1 MEDFRSSFVVVFCCR
16 AHSCLRRVWTGEG
29 AFSDRRG
36 RVQPAFLEPRGTRV
50 SLNECTRLMTLNYG
64 IYESLCGQR
73 EKERM
78 IS

>member
-1 MEDFRSSFVVVFCCR
+1 MEDFRSSFVVVFFCCR

-36 RVQPAFLEPRGTRV
+36 RVQPAFLESRGTRV

-64 IYESLCGQR
+64 IYKSLCGK
-73 EKERM
+73 KERM